1 MLPLVLIAVFTR
13 RNTVRLDQFRRFEL
27 IEKLQDKLPSSYL
40 EFEPFHYNFLSFLL
54 VMEADDCDSH
64 FLACTGI
71 HKNVDILNSGILIE
85 DVSQFP
91 HRSILWYILNQ
102 NAVVDSK
109 A

>member
-1 MLPLVLIAVFTR
+1 MV
-13 RNTVRLDQFRRFEL
+13 
-27 IEKLQDKLPSSYL
+27 
-40 EFEPFHYNFLSFLL
+40 
-54 VMEADDCDSH
+54 EADDCDSH

-85 DVSQFP
+85 DVSQLP

-102 NAVVDSK
+102 NAVVDSE